1 MTRRLRPLRRGL
13 RQDSSEC
20 LLESKDRARYYP
32 GGGELGELIVKLV
45 EKGTGRLIGV
55 QAMNVITRLH
65 GGATHPKGLGLSHA
79 THAWDH

>member
-1 MTRRLRPLRRGL
+1 VTRRLRPLRRGL

-32 GGGELGELIVKLV
+32 GGGELIVKLV

-55 QAMNVITRLH
+55 QAMNVITRLR

-79 THAWDH
+79 AHAWDH